1 MKLGKR
7 KREIREYT
15 IVNETQ
21 SFDQLFVI
29 KYLFSYLA
37 KAVVFFQAS
46 LLNLLSFPSVHFFL
60 KVTT

>member
-37 KAVVFFQAS
+37 KAVVFFQTS